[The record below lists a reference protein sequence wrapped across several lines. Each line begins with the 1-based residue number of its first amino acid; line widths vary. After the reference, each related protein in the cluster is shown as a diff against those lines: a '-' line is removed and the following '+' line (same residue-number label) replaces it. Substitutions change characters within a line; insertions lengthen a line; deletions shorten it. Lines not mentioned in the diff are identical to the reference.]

1 MKKCQVIIP
10 VDVHPYPE
18 AHELS
23 AALILAHFF
32 ETNVEFIRR
41 TMTIK
46 SADVKIK
53 NVEWELKKPDWK
65 WKEDVSE

>member
-18 AHELS
+18 THELS

-53 NVEWELKKPDWK
+53 NVE
-65 WKEDVSE
+65 